1 MALLLFRVSS
11 EEAGSVISRRIVLLR
26 WSQASLLA
34 MLGVAC
40 TDEKIV
46 FREPVNPPP
55 DASSGFLGYFT
66 TSDKQTTCGNC
77 HVGMQGQWE
86 NTRHAGAYETLAALG
101 DGAQG
106 FCFGCHTVNQRG
118 NATTNA
124 GGWDVV
130 QDTAYHD
137 VQCESCHGPGQTHVE
152 NPDATQPLA
161 SIRAATD
168 ADNGCGECH
177 SGVHHPFVDE
187 WEQSKHAAPN
197 ATVIAQAVATPASYA
212 ACLDCHSAQ
221 GALRAWGI
229 NADFIEKDA
238 PIAEH
243 LGIVCAVCHD
253 PHGSPNSAQLRFPI
267 DVASE
272 EQNLCVKCHHKRA
285 EPETQA
291 ATLRGPHSPE
301 GPLLLGEGAG
311 WFPPNFQPE
320 VDRILSTHGSV
331 ANPRLCATCHVA
343 KFTVTDQATGEFVF
357 NATGHLF
364 NAIPCVDAQG
374 IPTTSQ
380 ECDITQRTFTGCTT
394 SGCHGTEETARSAFL
409 TANQRITDLA
419 VELDAKLALPGP
431 AADLNPS
438 DGRFTV
444 ADGANFNSQLA
455 KLPGSPTHNPFLMEQ
470 LLVATIDAVNAA
482 YGLPATSVTGVSLK
496 RQLK

>member
-1 MALLLFRVSS
+1 MVPGRLLL
-11 EEAGSVISRRIVLLR
+11 SRWVH
-26 WSQASLLA
+26 SSLL
-34 MLGVAC
+34 MLGIFAC
-40 TDEKIV
+40 TDERIV
-46 FREPVNPPP
+46 YRDPVNPPP
-55 DASSGFLGYFT
+55 DASSGFLGYFST
-66 TSDKQTTCGNC
+66 TEKQTTCGNC

-86 NTRHAGAYETLAALG
+86 TTRHAGAYETLAALG
-101 DGAQG
+101 AEAQP

-118 NATTNA
+118 NAATAA

-137 VQCESCHGPGQTHVE
+137 VQCESCHGPGETHVE
-152 NPDATQPLA
+152 NPDDFQPLA

-187 WEQSKHAAPN
+187 WEQSKHAVPN
-197 ATVIAQAVATPASYA
+197 ATVIAQATATPSSYG

-221 GALRAWGI
+221 GALKAWGI
-229 NADFIEKDA
+229 RADYIEKDA
-238 PIAEH
+238 PTGEH

-253 PHGSPNSAQLRFPI
+253 PHGSPNSGQLRFPI
-267 DVASE
+267 DVPSQE
-272 EQNLCVKCHHKRA
+272 ENLCVKCHHKRA

-291 ATLRGPHSPE
+291 AVTRGPHSPE

-320 VDRILSTHGSV
+320 VDRILSTHGSL

-343 KFTVTDQATGEFVF
+343 KFTVTDQATGDFVF

-374 IPTTSQ
+374 IPTTAQ
-380 ECDITQRTFTGCTT
+380 DCAVTERTFVGCTT
-394 SGCHGTEETARSAFL
+394 SGCHGSVEAARSAFL
-409 TANQRITDLA
+409 TANQRILDLTT
-419 VELDAKLALPGP
+419 ELDAQLALPGP
-431 AADLNPS
+431 AAELNPS
-438 DGRFTV
+438 DGIFTV

-470 LLVATIDAVNAA
+470 LLVATIDAVNLT
-482 YGLPATSVTGVSLK
+482 YGLPAPSITGVSLK

>member
-1 MALLLFRVSS
+1 MTPLSS
-11 EEAGSVISRRIVLLR
+11 LHSTWRRDSVFPRGLLR
-26 WSQASLLA
+26 LPS
-34 MLGVAC
+34 VAATVLVMATTSC
-40 TDEKIV
+40 GDDKIV

-77 HVGMQGQWE
+77 HVGMQAQWE
-86 NTRHAGAYETLAALG
+86 TTAHARAYETLTALG
-101 DGAQG
+101 GAAQG

-118 NATTNA
+118 NAVTA
-124 GGWDVV
+124 EAGWDVV

-152 NPDATQPLA
+152 NPDATQPIA
-161 SIRAATD
+161 SIRAATET
-168 ADNGCGECH
+168 DNGCGECH
-177 SGVHHPFVDE
+177 SGVHHPFVEE
-187 WEQSKHAAPN
+187 WEQSEHATPN
-197 ATVIAQAVATPASYA
+197 AEVVALAGATPAIYG

-229 NADFIEKDA
+229 RADYIEKDA
-238 PIAEH
+238 APSEH

-253 PHGSPNSAQLRFPI
+253 PHGSPNSGQLRFPI
-267 DVASE
+267 DVPSQ
-272 EQNLCVKCHHKRA
+272 EQNLCVKCHYKRA

-291 ATLRGPHSPE
+291 AVTRGPHSPE

-320 VDRILSTHGSV
+320 VDRILSTHGSN

-343 KFTVTDQATGEFVF
+343 KFTVTDQATGDFVF
-357 NATGHLF
+357 SATGHLF

-374 IPTTSQ
+374 IPTPAQDCAVT
-380 ECDITQRTFTGCTT
+380 ERNFTGCTT
-394 SGCHGTEETARSAFL
+394 SGCHGSVEAARSAFL
-409 TANQRITDLA
+409 TANQRILDLTT
-419 VELDAKLALPGP
+419 ELDALLALPGP
-431 AADLNPS
+431 AAELNPS
-438 DGRFTV
+438 DGIFTV

-455 KLPGSPTHNPFLMEQ
+455 KLPGSPTHNPFLMEK
-470 LLVATIDAVNAA
+470 LLVATIDAVNVA
-482 YGLPATSVTGVSLK
+482 YGLPAASRTGVSLQ